1 MKNNHSLEEE
11 RQAILQRMQESR
23 QHYRHMLRDQ
33 PEVHVNPNHPQGW
46 HAAYAVADDQFPRS
60 KTLRWIA
67 QHPFMCAA
75 AVVALIA
82 IVPGRRLAR
91 RIGAKGSNGNAATAF
106 TTRGTSTIE
115 ALARILSAVASVV
128 QHLPTRSRRY

>member
-46 HAAYAVADDQFPRS
+46 HAAYAVAEDEFPRS

-75 AVVALIA
+75 AVVALVA
-82 IVPGRRLAR
+82 VVPGRRLAR
-91 RIGAKGSNGNAATAF
+91 RARANGSNGNAATAF
-106 TTRGTSTIE
+106 TARSTSNIE
-115 ALARILSAVASVV
+115 ALARILGAVASVV
-128 QHLPTRSRRY
+128 QHFPARPRR